1 MKIILPIVILI
12 LVGCENP
19 MEPHEEYQFDI
30 SVENSIPDENNFYH
44 LELDNNNQTLQRLV
58 ANTNRTDIQK
68 VYWEADQIYEYEY
81 NGVTFEVD
89 IVNPASYTDNGYGYT
104 MFGPF
109 PTMVGDTV
117 VIASYY
123 NDWEYNYSDTIKII
137 LE

>member
-1 MKIILPIVILI
+1 MKNILPILILI

-19 MEPHEEYQFDI
+19 MEPQEEYQFDI
-30 SVENSIPDENNFYH
+30 SVENVEPDENNFYH
-44 LELDNNNQTLQRLV
+44 LELDDDNQTLQRLV
-58 ANTNRTDIQK
+58 ANTNRNDIQK
-68 VYWEADQIYEYEY
+68 VYWVADKIYEYEY

-89 IVNPASYTDNGYGYT
+89 VVNPASYTDDGYAYT

-117 VIASYY
+117 TIVSYY
-123 NDWEYNYSDTIKII
+123 NDWEYDYSDTIKII